1 MSPQFSIIQE
11 KKINETRKKNMNIT
25 ENIVGEKKK
34 KKEDEV
40 EK

>member
-11 KKINETRKKNMNIT
+11 KKINETRKKMNIT

-34 KKEDEV
+34 KKT
-40 EK
+40 K